1 MGATS
6 VCPKCG
12 KDMMP
17 CCPIC
22 GKEVE
27 VYSRIVGYLRP
38 IKTWNPGKVEEYAW
52 RKEFAIRKIEEH
64 QRSE

>member
-1 MGATS
+1 MGATP
-6 VCPKCG
+6 VCPTCG

-27 VYSRIVGYLRP
+27 VYSRVVGYLRP
-38 IKTWNPGKVEEYAW
+38 IKTWNPGKVEEYAR
-52 RKEFAIRKIEEH
+52 RKEFIFRKLEEH
-64 QRSE
+64 QRPE